1 MANFGPKDGGTVRG
15 SLHAMRQ
22 ERPRLTQLWRIIFAT
37 ALCKIDKTVCFYLN
51 LTGGDGF

>member
-15 SLHAMRQ
+15 SLDAMRQ

-37 ALCKIDKTVCFYLN
+37 ALCKIDKTVVF
-51 LTGGDGF
+51 T